1 MQLDADDFHAGTE
14 LVKNFLQLS
23 LGFVLDFAA
32 VTGNNRLHFGLSD
45 NFAQNRLCGDAN
57 RYVRAAHAKQI
68 VFGVFDFPN
77 YGKIDVDN
85 VFVAGQHMAF
95 GKGIKFA
102 VRTVAAVAQTGQIG
116 SVVGLGYAE
125 RNASFLRNA
134 HFVDRFNRVGEMIMQ
149 AGVRR
154 TVIGAEKQYD
164 TLFAGLYLIKSRSQ
178 PDQQQDQHG
187 PFDFELKAAV
197 AAFAVNDFSKLTTLG
212 LETVS
217 SALPHGF
224 TSSLLPQGP

>member
-1 MQLDADDFHAGTE
+1 MQT
-14 LVKNFLQLS
+14 
-23 LGFVLDFAA
+23 
-32 VTGNNRLHFGLSD
+32 
-45 NFAQNRLCGDAN
+45 
-57 RYVRAAHAKQI
+57 
-68 VFGVFDFPN
+68 
-77 YGKIDVDN
+77 
-85 VFVAGQHMAF
+85 
-95 GKGIKFA
+95 
-102 VRTVAAVAQTGQIG
+102 
-116 SVVGLGYAE
+116 
-125 RNASFLRNA
+125 
-134 HFVDRFNRVGEMIMQ
+134 
-149 AGVRR
+149 GVRR
-154 TVIGAEKQYD
+154 TVIGSETQHD